1 MKTRIY
7 LTVERCNEQKSKE
20 FLSGMY
26 LTQENL
32 DLNVCQIYTGF
43 NQPEGWYL
51 EVKFKR
57 I

>member
-1 MKTRIY
+1 
-7 LTVERCNEQKSKE
+7 
-20 FLSGMY
+20 MY

>member
-32 DLNVCQIYTGF
+32 DLNVCQICTGF